1 MSAPSATSTASRA
14 QPPTAPL
21 TDHERQLLGATNLLY
36 IATLNADGSPQVS
49 PVWAEAEGDLIVINT
64 ARGRLK
70 ERNIRRDPRVA
81 ISMHSHDDLH
91 DKFACKGRVVEITE
105 TGADSHI
112 DKLSRKYRGTD
123 FPWHEPSQQR
133 MIIKIAKLAPKSA

>member
-1 MSAPSATSTASRA
+1 MSAPSATPGV

-36 IATLNADGSPQVS
+36 VATLGADGSPQVS

-64 ARGRLK
+64 ARGRIK

-81 ISMHSHDDLH
+81 VSMHSRDDLY
-91 DKFACKGRVVEITE
+91 DKFAFKGRVVKITE

-123 FPWHEPSQQR
+123 FPWHEPGEQR
-133 MIIKIAKLAPKSA
+133 VIMKIAKLAPKSAA